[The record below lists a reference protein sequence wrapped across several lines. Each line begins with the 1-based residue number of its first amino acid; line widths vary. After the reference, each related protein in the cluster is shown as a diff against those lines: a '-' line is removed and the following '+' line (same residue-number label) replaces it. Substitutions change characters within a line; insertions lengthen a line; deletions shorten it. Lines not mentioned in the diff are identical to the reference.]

1 MLVQR
6 GTNAALLISSSMLSR
21 STSTDPHIIM
31 APAQADH
38 KATAADWAFYV
49 EHELTIRRKAGSA
62 QKSSLFFGAATL

>member
-21 STSTDPHIIM
+21 STSTDPHIIT
-31 APAQADH
+31 PAQADH